1 MGISVLHLSGT
12 NSSLGGFFEKEAD
25 FPHVIPLPGAAAV
38 SCLEQFSE
46 GTLLCG
52 DM

>member
-25 FPHVIPLPGAAAV
+25 FPHAIP
-38 SCLEQFSE
+38 
-46 GTLLCG
+46 
-52 DM
+52 